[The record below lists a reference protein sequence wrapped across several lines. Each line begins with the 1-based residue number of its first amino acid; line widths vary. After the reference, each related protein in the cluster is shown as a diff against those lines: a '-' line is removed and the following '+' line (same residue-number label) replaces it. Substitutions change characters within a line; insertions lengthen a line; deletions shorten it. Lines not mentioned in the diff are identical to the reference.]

1 MDRLS
6 DELEKAKDRFRHLEK
21 KEKDGA
27 VNNRDLRD
35 ELEKTKNKLGQYE
48 LMNMEN
54 ELLLEERLKLVKTLT
69 HDLKEAREEL
79 EDLKINKTA
88 QDKKYE
94 FKEQSF
100 KEQFEKLNEK
110 YQQSEAERQK
120 SLYEL
125 NNKLAEL
132 GEI

>member
-1 MDRLS
+1 
-6 DELEKAKDRFRHLEK
+6 
-21 KEKDGA
+21 
-27 VNNRDLRD
+27 
-35 ELEKTKNKLGQYE
+35 
-48 LMNMEN
+48 MNMEN